1 MKISLLALSSLLLL
15 AACEEKKAPATAPAP
30 PQASAPAPAAAA
42 VPTAAAPAPT
52 AAAAPGAAAA
62 ASEPAPIAVG
72 TKMKC
77 KVSDEEFTVGAK
89 TPQVVYNGKRYA
101 FCCADC
107 LPEFNKDPAKFAAK

>member
-1 MKISLLALSSLLLL
+1 MKITLLAFSSLWLL
-15 AACEEKKAPATAPAP
+15 AACEEKKAPVATPAPVAAAAPAP
-30 PQASAPAPAAAA
+30 APAPAAAQ
-42 VPTAAAPAPT
+42 PTTT
-52 AAAAPGAAAA
+52 AAAAPGATAAG
-62 ASEPAPIAVG
+62 EPAPIAVG